1 MYMCVYMYIGIL
13 FNLTKRKIS
22 YHLQQHLEFGYIMLS
37 KVKQAQINKY
47 CMIPIMGRISNSGA
61 RSGESCRD
69 GCQGLGI
76 SNMQE
81 GWEMLVKV
89 LKTLS

>member
-37 KVKQAQINKY
+37 KVKQAQIDKY

-61 RSGESCRD
+61 RSRRELQRRLPGTGD
-69 GCQGLGI
+69 FQHAGGMGDV
-76 SNMQE
+76 
-81 GWEMLVKV
+81 G
-89 LKTLS
+89 